1 MDLGSHIEFDG
12 RPAVRFERLYPHP
25 IERVWRA
32 VSEPGELA
40 HWFPAAVTIAP
51 ASGGTVTFSGDP
63 NLTDST
69 GQVLAYD
76 PPRHLAFT
84 WGGDELHLTLEPAG
98 AAGTRL
104 VLINV
109 LADLDAAARNAA
121 GWAVCLAELD
131 LVLAG
136 RPGDGP
142 HGPAAAARWRPSYEA
157 HLAAGLPGGAPVPDS
172 A

>member
-1 MDLGSHIEFDG
+1 MDLGSYVEVDG
-12 RPAVRFERLYPHP
+12 RPAVRFERVYPHP

-32 VSEPGELA
+32 ISEPGKLA
-40 HWFPAAVTIAP
+40 GWFPSAVTIEP
-51 ASGGTVTFSGDP
+51 RPGGTVSFSADP

-69 GQVLAYD
+69 GRVMAYE
-76 PPRHLAFT
+76 PPRKIAFT

-98 AAGTRL
+98 APGTRL
-104 VLINV
+104 TLVNV
-109 LADLDAAARNAA
+109 LEDPAAAARNAA

-131 LVLAG
+131 RVVG
-136 RPGDGP
+136 GHPGDGP
-142 HGPAAAARWRPSYEA
+142 HGPAATARWRLLYDA